1 MAVATPSRP
10 EVAGRVRT
18 AAFSLVAVAL
28 FLLMFAASAPS
39 PLYVVYQRMWGF
51 TPATLTAVFAVYV
64 LGLLVMLVSAGALS
78 DYVGRKPVLV
88 SAIVAEAGSML
99 LFVLAEDVGWLYA
112 ARILQG
118 LATGAATGAISAA
131 LIDLERRPGTGAL
144 VNSATP
150 TAGLAVG
157 ALGVGL
163 LVQFAPAPTKLVYIL
178 LLVAFLGTA
187 IALLFTPEPVTRR
200 PGALRSL
207 RPQLGVPPGKLRAF
221 LTVLP
226 SLVVPWTLGGLYL
239 SLGRSLVVDILGIDN
254 PVAGGLVVFLLTGTG
269 AAASVL
275 VRNWQPQAAMT
286 VGASALAVGVAAVL
300 VALAVAFAPL
310 FFAATVLGGFGF
322 GATFLGAFRTATALA
337 PPGGRAALVATIYTA
352 CYLSFSLPSLAAGL
366 AATHVGLPVTATWYG
381 LMVITLAIL
390 AIVARRLRPK
400 VR

>member
-131 LIDLERRPGTGAL
+131 LIDLERKPGTGAL

-187 IALLFTPEPVTRR
+187 IALLFIPEPVTRR

-366 AATHVGLPVTATWYG
+366 AATHVGLPVTTTWYG
-381 LMVITLAIL
+381 LMVITLAIV

>member
-131 LIDLERRPGTGAL
+131 LIDLERKPGTGAL

-187 IALLFTPEPVTRR
+187 IALLFIPEPVTRR

>member
-1 MAVATPSRP
+1 MAVTTQGGP
-10 EVAGRVRT
+10 EAAGRVHT
-18 AAFSLVAVAL
+18 AAFWLVAVAL

-99 LFVLAEDVGWLYA
+99 LFVLASDVGWLYA

-131 LIDLERRPGTGAL
+131 LIDLERKPGTGAL

-178 LLVAFLGTA
+178 LLVAFIGTV
-187 IALLFTPEPVTRR
+187 IALLFIPEPVRR
-200 PGALRSL
+200 KPGALRSL
-207 RPQLGVPPGKLRAF
+207 RPRLGVPPGKLRAF
-221 LTVLP
+221 LVALP
-226 SLVVPWTLGGLYL
+226 SLVVPWMLGGLYL
-239 SLGRSLVVDILGIDN
+239 SLGRSLVVDILGIAN

-269 AAASVL
+269 AVASVL
-275 VRNWQPQAAMT
+275 ARNWAPQAAMT
-286 VGASALAVGVAAVL
+286 VGASALAIGVAAVL
-300 VALAVAFAPL
+300 IALAVAFAPL

-322 GATFLGAFRTATALA
+322 GVTFLGAFRTATGLA
-337 PPGGRAALVATIYTA
+337 EPGGRAALVATIYTA

-366 AATHVGLPVTATWYG
+366 AATHVGLPATATWYG
-381 LMVITLAIL
+381 LMVITFAVV
-390 AIVARRLRPK
+390 AIVARRFSQR